1 MNPSIVYVMLKVAL
15 KVDLKVAFMVVVNRL
30 QCICLNDFMTTS
42 FKSRI
47 DLYQVCYYQ
56 NQKIARLKAF
66 PLKSQTSEI
75 DKPSQIMRFASVQLN
90 RGSQGGSQSESQ
102 GSCHGGVQS
111 CAIACCLFK
120 LNSFFSTNC

>member
-1 MNPSIVYVMLKVAL
+1 MLKVAL
-15 KVDLKVAFMVVVNRL
+15 KVDLKVALMVVFNRL
-30 QCICLNDFMTTS
+30 QCICLKDFMTTS
-42 FKSRI
+42 FKSRVEKNHLCSNFN

-75 DKPSQIMRFASVQLN
+75 DEPSQIMRFASVQLN
-90 RGSQGGSQSESQ
+90 RGSQGGSQRGSQ

-111 CAIACCLFK
+111 CAIACCLF
-120 LNSFFSTNC
+120 